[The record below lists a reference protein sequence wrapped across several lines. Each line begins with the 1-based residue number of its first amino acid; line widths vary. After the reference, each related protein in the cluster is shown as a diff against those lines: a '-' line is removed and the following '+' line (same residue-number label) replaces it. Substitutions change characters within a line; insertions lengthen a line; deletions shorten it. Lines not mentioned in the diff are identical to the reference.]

1 MMSFALKIKAKME
14 CLNMNWKPIEI
25 NYSKAKII
33 ISILF
38 LYHVTEL
45 LIIKAGVNLNEI
57 SFFQRVLCAVGIL
70 IIHEGIH
77 FVIGTI
83 LSRDR
88 GKTHIGFIPN
98 RLAFYMNVDGTYKFY
113 CLILNLLGPFLILT
127 IILGIFLFA
136 FKVYTPLLWIIVFYN
151 SFMSASDICNSIFI
165 IKNFSLS
172 TNFKLSKFILYSND
186 IQKTINQ

>member
-1 MMSFALKIKAKME
+1 MSFALKIKAKME

-33 ISILF
+33 ISILL

-83 LSRDR
+83 LAKYR

-98 RLAFYMNVDGTYKFY
+98 KLVFYMNVDGTYKYFS
-113 CLILNLLGPFLILT
+113 LLLYLFGPFLILT
-127 IILGIFLFA
+127 ILLGLFLFI
-136 FKVYTPLLWIIVFYN
+136 FYIYKPLLWLIVFYN
-151 SFMSASDICNSIFI
+151 SFMSAFDIYNAIFI
-165 IKNFSLS
+165 IKKYSLS
-172 TNFKLSKFILYSND
+172 TEFRLSEFVLYSNEA
-186 IQKTINQ
+186 QKI